1 MLAVATQH
9 ARSVPTG
16 KAPVERIELGYAAAP
31 AASAGLADDTGERRA
46 LLDWIRSQEVNA
58 QRASQLL
65 RDFTRTEFG
74 TTAASPS
81 AAHIHAANRLVA
93 ELRAIVERNADA
105 LRAAAAVARR
115 QGGQAQL
122 DRVTKLKDEGSG
134 LVSQTEKIW
143 HYYWEIFG
151 QRQTLIAPRLLASDR
166 IALDCYQ
173 YAYQGLG
180 KARPIPSPPPFSY
193 MEAGYGPAT
202 YRRGVRLAKLGLFPN
217 PFPVVKLPEH
227 RLICPWTLGAIPHEV
242 AHNLQSDLGLWMAVP
257 RRLLKMLKEAGLPR
271 AVYSV
276 WVRWQKEIFADLMS
290 VLLIGPSYIGSLMD
304 VVGKSAAATFAWN
317 GEGVHP
323 TPFLRVLIN
332 LDLVRRM
339 GFQREAHA
347 MRRAWLR
354 LYPPTRL
361 RTVPAP
367 MRQSFHRAVKLTV
380 NAICETPYAQL
391 GGRTLRQ
398 VVCFRPQDQFV
409 AIEAAHRLARGA
421 DPGIIPERFMLAA
434 VRHAFDR
441 KLAEPE
447 ALTRNFYETLG
458 RR

>member
-1 MLAVATQH
+1 MLAATTRT
-9 ARSVPTG
+9 ARPAPGPT
-16 KAPVERIELGYAAAP
+16 PVEQVELSYAAAP
-31 AASAGLADDTGERRA
+31 GVVPGAPAGDTGERRA
-46 LLDWIRSQEVNA
+46 LLEWIRSQEVNA
-58 QRASQLL
+58 QRATQLL
-65 RDFTRTEFG
+65 RDFAPGEFG

-81 AAHIHAANRLVA
+81 SAHIHATNRLVGQ
-93 ELRAIVERNADA
+93 LRAIVDRNAQE
-105 LRAAAAVARR
+105 LRAAAAAARADSR
-115 QGGQAQL
+115 QSLL
-122 DRVTKLKDEGSG
+122 DRVTSLKDEGGG

-143 HYYWEIFG
+143 NFYWEIFG
-151 QRQTLIAPRLLASDR
+151 QRQTLIALRLLAADR

-173 YAYQGLG
+173 YTYQGLG

-217 PFPVVKLPEH
+217 PFPIVKLPEH
-227 RLICPWTLGAIPHEV
+227 RLVCPWTLGAIPHEV

-257 RRLLKMLKEAGLPR
+257 RRLLAALRGDGLPR

-290 VLLIGPSYIGSLMD
+290 VLLIGPAYIGSLMD
-304 VVGKSAAATFAWN
+304 VVGKSPAATVAWN

-332 LDLVRRM
+332 LELVRRL
-339 GFQREAHA
+339 GFQHEAHA

-361 RTVPAP
+361 RPIP
-367 MRQSFHRAVKLTV
+367 PPIRRSFHRAMKLTV
-380 NAICETPYAQL
+380 DAICETAYPQL
-391 GGRTLRQ
+391 GGRTLRE
-398 VVCFRPQDQFV
+398 VVAFRPQDQTV
-409 AIEAAHRLARGA
+409 AVEAAHRLARGA

-434 VRHAFDR
+434 VRYAFDR
-441 KLAEPE
+441 KLAAPE